1 MKKPQFDITI
11 GKDGKVTVR
20 VHGVS
25 GSRCIELSDMVK
37 EIVGHEDSRKLTNE
51 YYGGGGEVR
60 YDVEAHGHTGG

>member
-11 GKDGKVTVR
+11 DKDGKVTVK

-25 GSRCIELSDMVK
+25 GSKCIELTDMVR
-37 EIVGHEDSRKLTNE
+37 EIVGREESRKLTSE

-60 YDVEAHGHTGG
+60 YDQEAHGHTG